1 MEVFIVWVVVVV
13 IIAVGLVSR
22 YRIATSNQILVVTG
36 KVGEGQ
42 SSKTIHGGGMFVWPL
57 IQKHSYL
64 DLSPINLDIELTG
77 ALSRQNIRVN
87 VPSSFTIAISTEKA
101 LMHTAA
107 ERILDKTQI
116 HIRDM
121 ASEII
126 FGQLRAT
133 IADMSIEEINADR
146 DRFITNV
153 QVNVEGELK
162 KLGLMLINVNI
173 TDITDESGYIEA
185 LGKKAAARAIEQ
197 ARVDVAEKKRDG
209 ATGEA
214 NANQVERTNVAA
226 AEAKA
231 VAGENE
237 AQIKIADSNAEK
249 EKRAAEANRKSE
261 AARLTQDAKA
271 KEEGYYAQAL
281 EEIARANQEKERLT
295 AENIVPAEIAKQEVV
310 IAAEAQKQKDIKQ
323 GEAEGE
329 ALQAKLTGEAQG
341 NKEILLKRAEGLKA
355 LVDAAGNDADKAAM
369 LMIAEDL
376 PEITNIQVGA
386 IKNIKFDKIVV
397 WDQGGKS
404 DDGSNATGNFV
415 KNMMNIVPPQSEL
428 FKMTGMQ
435 LPEWIGKDISEAA
448 KANNDFRVEPKPA
461 VDVDVDAAVET
472 DVEKNTIVDSPK

>member
-1 MEVFIVWVVVVV
+1 MEII
-13 IIAVGLVSR
+13 IIAVVVAIIVGIGLVSR

-77 ALSRQNIRVN
+77 ALSKQNIRVN
-87 VPSSFTIAISTEKA
+87 VPSSFTIAVSTEKA

-107 ERILDKTQI
+107 ERILEKSQTSI
-116 HIRDM
+116 KLM

-133 IADMSIEEINADR
+133 IADMSIEEINVDR
-146 DRFITNV
+146 DRFISNV
-153 QVNVEGELK
+153 KINVEGELK

-173 TDITDESGYIEA
+173 TDITDESGYITA

-197 ARVDVAEKKRDG
+197 ARIDVAEKKRDG

-214 NANQVERTNVAA
+214 NAQQVERTNVAA

-231 VAGENE
+231 VAGENA
-237 AQIKIADSNAEK
+237 AQIAIADSNAEK
-249 EKRAAEANRKSE
+249 DKRAAEASRISE
-261 AARLTQDAKA
+261 AARLTQEAKA
-271 KEEGYYAQAL
+271 KEEGYLAQAL
-281 EEIARANQEKERLT
+281 EEIARAKQEKERLI
-295 AENIVPAEIAKQEVV
+295 AEKVVPAEIAKQEVV
-310 IAAEAQKQKDIKQ
+310 IAAEAKKQEEIKR

-329 ALQAKLTGEAQG
+329 ALQAKLTGEAEG
-341 NKEILLKRAEGLKA
+341 NREILLKRAEGLKS
-355 LVDAAGNDADKAAM
+355 LVDAAGNDSDKAAM

-376 PEITNIQVGA
+376 PEITRIQVAA
-386 IKNIKFDKIVV
+386 IRNIKFDKIVV

-404 DDGSNATGNFV
+404 EDGTNATGNFV
-415 KNMMNIVPPQSEL
+415 KNMMNVVPPQSEL

-435 LPEWIGKDISEAA
+435 LPEWIGKDLSKEAKDLEDKA
-448 KANNDFRVEPKPA
+448 K
-461 VDVDVDAAVET
+461 
-472 DVEKNTIVDSPK
+472 

>member
-1 MEVFIVWVVVVV
+1 MEVIIVAVVVF
-13 IIAVGLVSR
+13 IIIGVGLVSR

-57 IQKHSYL
+57 IQTHSYL

-77 ALSRQNIRVN
+77 ALSKQNIRVN

-107 ERILDKTQI
+107 ERILEKSQGTIKT
-116 HIRDM
+116 M

-133 IADMSIEEINADR
+133 IADMSIEEINVDR
-146 DRFITNV
+146 DRFISNV
-153 QVNVEGELK
+153 KDNVEGELK

-173 TDITDESGYIEA
+173 TDITDESGYIKA

-197 ARVDVAEKKRDG
+197 ARVDVAEKQRDG

-231 VAGENE
+231 VAGEND
-237 AQIKIADSNAEK
+237 ALIAIADSNAERD
-249 EKRAAEANRKSE
+249 KRAAEASRISE
-261 AARLTQDAKA
+261 AARLTQEAKA
-271 KEEGYYAQAL
+271 KEEGYIAQAS
-281 EEIARANQEKERLT
+281 EEMARAKQEKERLT

-329 ALQAKLTGEAQG
+329 ALQAKLTGEAEG
-341 NKEILLKRAEGLKA
+341 NKEILLKRAEGLQS
-355 LVDAAGNDADKAAM
+355 LVAASGNDADKAAM

-376 PEITNIQVGA
+376 PELTRIQVAA
-386 IKNIKFDKIVV
+386 IRNIKFDKIVV

-404 DDGSNATGNFV
+404 GDGSNATGNFV
-415 KNMMNIVPPQSEL
+415 RNMMNIVPPQSEL

-435 LPEWIGKDISEAA
+435 LPDWIGKDISDATKSESGI
-448 KANNDFRVEPKPA
+448 KPA
-461 VDVDVDAAVET
+461 EVMGPLPSSEQ
-472 DVEKNTIVDSPK
+472 K